1 MKKGFTLIE
10 IIIVIVIIG
19 ILATLAL
26 PRLTAQLEVGRA
38 GEAITYLGVLKNR
51 SLDCFDSVGLSNGGM
66 VVCDSLAEL
75 GVTAPANAR
84 HTYTYSN
91 NGADEFRVR
100 AVSIANTANCIK
112 LSTLGSTGA
121 IGMSGY
127 GDLVSVV
134 SRATTNPANGAAAGC
149 AAY

>member
-38 GEAITYLGVLKNR
+38 GEAITYMGVLKNQ
-51 SLDCFDSVGLSNGGM
+51 SLNCYDSTQDMQN
-66 VVCDSLAEL
+66 CDTPGKM
-75 GVTAPANAR
+75 GVTAPASAR
-84 HTYTYSN
+84 FNYTYAN
-91 NGADEFRVR
+91 AGADEFHVL
-100 AVSIANTANCIK
+100 AVSGSNANNCLKMSVI
-112 LSTLGSTGA
+112 GSTGA
-121 IGMSGY
+121 VGMTGY

-134 SRATTNPANGAAAGC
+134 TRASPIAAANAAAGC
-149 AAY
+149 GGY